1 MVVKATE
8 ITGKDVKLQPYAT
21 SVMIVN
27 AMKEVEKLVN
37 SHCKLRA
44 AKTQKKLDTE
54 KLRET
59 NQKLLVGLLNY
70 TVFRALCLVSKKL

>member
-37 SHCKLRA
+37 SHSKLRA

>member
-1 MVVKATE
+1 MCTTDVSQKHYKHNITMQALVVKATE

-37 SHCKLRA
+37 SHCKLRSNKA
-44 AKTQKKLDTE
+44 
-54 KLRET
+54 
-59 NQKLLVGLLNY
+59 
-70 TVFRALCLVSKKL
+70 